1 MIVDAHHHVWRR
13 ADLPWLLG
21 PTVPRIFGDYGPL
34 KRDYPMAE
42 FLDDVAGTG
51 VARSV
56 VTCRHGAEL
65 ALRRGGWVCRGH
77 TAEIGLASKSD
88 AISAFCDMR
97 QATRRRDLARPAA
110 FPLCLRAIRPIQMHH
125 LREPAL
131 KPASPPADDTA
142 VAEVGR
148 SPNVRPDLRRLR
160 ASSSSCR
167 SSAHQADAALRLVD
181 ACPGVIFV
189 LQHAAMPEDPSEP
202 GMRRWRQALEAL
214 ASRRSVHAKL
224 SGIGT
229 FLRRNDPP
237 LISRVL
243 DETVSAFG
251 ADRCLFGSNFP
262 IEKMWTSYGALLSA
276 WRDAAAGLPD
286 EDRDAIFSQT
296 ASRLYRL

>member
-56 VTCRHGAEL
+56 HVQANWAPNWAFDE
-65 ALRRGGWVCRGH
+65 AAWVCRVH
-77 TAEIGLASKSD
+77 AETGWPH

-97 QATRRRDLARPAA
+97 QADARRDLDRLARL
-110 FPLCLRAIRPIQMHH
+110 PLVRGIRHQMHH
-125 LREPAL
+125 HENPLYSFA
-131 KPASPPADDTA
+131 PADDT
-142 VAEVGR
+142 VAEEAVQR
-148 SPNVRPDLRRLR
+148 NVARL
-160 ASSSSCR
+160 ADYGFLFELQIF
-167 SSAHQADAALRLVD
+167 AHQADAALRLVD